1 MEIAGGGKSKGK
13 VPSVGGGAGM
23 DIFWNYTKRAPLN
36 ADNGHISFLGLIN
49 RFSQTANL
57 ANADTSL

>member
-23 DIFWNYTKRAPLN
+23 DIFGTTQNEHP
-36 ADNGHISFLGLIN
+36 
-49 RFSQTANL
+49 
-57 ANADTSL
+57 

>member
-13 VPSVGGGAGM
+13 VPPVGGGAGM

-36 ADNGHISFLGLIN
+36 ADSGHLFL
-49 RFSQTANL
+49 A
-57 ANADTSL
+57 